1 MKHELNFDETDTNY
15 MLLNEIFKIFGSRK
29 SKQIMSRNGLK
40 SLDKVIPLVKTVI
53 IAVYFECSISFVVEE
68 LKSKSKLREGLNFDI
83 VLEAQEIYDRLS
95 KFNPDQL
102 ENTVNSILNKLR
114 NDYDR
119 SRRTFIID
127 TTPGD
132 LNINFNGKK
141 ISKESLKDKD
151 YAWAWGTSIGF
162 YIGYKI
168 TLVLDYRTK
177 IPVYFMI
184 GRGSPNDTTMGLK
197 SLSVFQEIMF
207 SF

>member
-1 MKHELNFDETDTNY
+1 MKHGLNFDETDSNY
-15 MLLNEIFKIFGSRK
+15 MLLNEIFKIIGSRE

-40 SLDKVIPLVKTVI
+40 PLDKVIPLVKTVI
-53 IAVYFECSISFVVEE
+53 LAAYFECSISFVVEE

-95 KFNPDQL
+95 KFNPVQL

-114 NDYDR
+114 NDYNR
-119 SRRTFIID
+119 GRRTFIID
-127 TTPGD
+127 ATPGD

-184 GRGSPNDTTMGLK
+184 DRGSPNDTTRLVK
-197 SLSVFQEIMF
+197 YFQYYKGKR
-207 SF
+207 